1 MLMKQKYINTNRFA
15 VQRTTKEITQI
26 DMCELS
32 AVFSKHRH
40 ESQNTLWKAAIFIK
54 FKLRTVIHLTF
65 GYPDRYEHMDWRDGP

>member
-1 MLMKQKYINTNRFA
+1 
-15 VQRTTKEITQI
+15 
-26 DMCELS
+26 MCELS